1 MNLYSWFLRIVE
13 WTKRKVAS
21 EEGKKKNLI
30 LFCLQ
35 LLQTYSRI
43 LTTINIG
50 KDFAWSHTMFELYI
64 FDRPRIYSK
73 YKLKIVEDMLC
84 FLAKLLRIRTNVL
97 IESIIWICICK
108 SRLVF
113 SVSKLQEQYKTCWFN
128 LYCEYS
134 NQD

>member
-1 MNLYSWFLRIVE
+1 MSTEQTEKKCDISIKFIVILKSRCESLQLINLLRIVE

-50 KDFAWSHTMFELYI
+50 KDFAWSHTMFELH
-64 FDRPRIYSK
+64 
-73 YKLKIVEDMLC
+73 
-84 FLAKLLRIRTNVL
+84 L
-97 IESIIWICICK
+97 IEGVATYVKAKNGDIFSSLLLLK
-108 SRLVF
+108 VF
-113 SVSKLQEQYKTCWFN
+113 SVFFLFKIIVLISGIIEKEQT
-128 LYCEYS
+128 S
-134 NQD
+134 